1 MKLEDFTDANGRPL
15 TFDDLRYFAKQQFSV
30 DNWANGLY
38 LSTEELGMQKGT
50 DKTQWREA
58 SMAGKLRHK
67 VHPKISSGAGSDEY
81 GSDALNEE
89 TGKFSEYKS
98 NAVVDRQ
105 LRNFYELPKGNN
117 GQTFA
122 PLVVKGVYN
131 GAYKESAIEAYTKID
146 HYFGVFWK
154 EEVLLIIKVN
164 TDEVIRQ
171 LTENNA
177 KRKPGKT
184 TNCNNVSI
192 SLRDIHL
199 YEIAYKREGNVIE
212 ENNIKL

>member
-1 MKLEDFTDANGRPL
+1 MRLEDHSVEDLAN
-15 TFDDLRYFAKQQFSV
+15 A
-30 DNWANGLY
+30 LY
-38 LSTEELGMQKGT
+38 LATEKQGMHKGT
-50 DKTQWREA
+50 DKTQWRELV
-58 SMAGKLRHK
+58 MAKNLRHK
-67 VHPKISSGAGSDEY
+67 VHTKISSGAGSDEY

-98 NAVVDRQ
+98 NAIVDRQ

-131 GAYKESAIEAYTKID
+131 GAYKESAIEAYSKID

-154 EEVLLIIKVN
+154 ERNLLIIKVN

-177 KRKPGKT
+177 NRKPGKT

-192 SLRDIHL
+192 SLRDTHL
-199 YEIAYKREGNVIE
+199 YEIAYKLEGSV
-212 ENNIKL
+212 L